1 MRAYSED
8 LRQRI
13 VEAVARGEHP
23 AEVAYMFSVSLA
35 SVKRFVKQKREQ
47 GHLRSRMP
55 SGRPRALSEADE
67 RQLAEQVKRHKDASL
82 QEHADMLNEATGHAI
97 SFMTVQRTLTRLGI
111 TRKKDASAE
120 RTR

>member
-13 VEAVARGEHP
+13 VAAVARGDHP
-23 AEVAYMFSVSLA
+23 SEVADVFSVSLA

-47 GHLRSRMP
+47 GHLRSKVP
-55 SGRPRALSEADE
+55 PGRPRTLSEEDE
-67 RQLAEQVKRHKDASL
+67 RHLAEQVKRHKDASL
-82 QEHADMLNEATGHAI
+82 QEHAEMFNEATGHAI
-97 SFMTVQRTLTRLGI
+97 SFMSVQRTLTRLGV

-120 RTR
+120 